1 MKIRHIKSSDFNNL
15 QSTKEELTGISDL
28 LIQFFR
34 NFGTETK
41 F

>member
-15 QSTKEELTGISDL
+15 QSIKEELTGISDL
-28 LIQFFR
+28 LIQFFG